1 MQSSFTLGC
10 HSATL
15 NASVD
20 SGMPH
25 IEGMESLADHL
36 RCDGMLKV
44 IKEDMKLL
52 GESEFSKNKND
63 RRWPALDFH
72 KVSLRNKT
80 VYVYHHKQ
88 HVAFSSTHFSQLRRC
103 GIVGDVSQPHPLPTC
118 AEHNQHNHLQPF
130 FLNNQHLMSHYKQRG
145 HETMEKHK
153 LLEEILDERTS
164 GKGTIF

>member
-44 IKEDMKLL
+44 IRELL

-63 RRWPALDFH
+63 RRWPAGDFH

-80 VYVYHHKQ
+80 VYMYHHKQ

-118 AEHNQHNHLQPF
+118 AEHNHHDHLQPF
-130 FLNNQHLMSHYKQRG
+130 FLNNQHLMKQRG

-153 LLEEILDERTS
+153 LLEEILDEITS
-164 GKGTIF
+164 RKGTIF